1 MPDEQKEEPRE
12 HIQIDIRPSRLRC
25 ELARGGVL
33 AMEAIW
39 LLAILA
45 CPLVMGVMMFL
56 MMRGM
61 RRDHRA
67 AGRADEE
74 TR

>member
-1 MPDEQKEEPRE
+1 
-12 HIQIDIRPSRLRC
+12 
-25 ELARGGVL
+25 
-33 AMEAIW
+33 MESIW

-67 AGRADEE
+67 AGRADED

>member
-1 MPDEQKEEPRE
+1 
-12 HIQIDIRPSRLRC
+12 
-25 ELARGGVL
+25 
-33 AMEAIW
+33 METIW

-61 RRDHRA
+61 RRDHGPA
-67 AGRADEE
+67 ERADED

>member
-1 MPDEQKEEPRE
+1 MRD
-12 HIQIDIRPSRLRC
+12 HIQIYVQPSRLRC
-25 ELARGGVL
+25 GLARGGVV

-61 RRDHRA
+61 RRDRGA
-67 AGRADEE
+67 PGRADED
-74 TR
+74 RR

>member
-1 MPDEQKEEPRE
+1 
-12 HIQIDIRPSRLRC
+12 
-25 ELARGGVL
+25 
-33 AMEAIW
+33 MESIW

-45 CPLVMGVMMFL
+45 CPLVMGVMMFF

-61 RRDHRA
+61 RRDDRGT
-67 AGRADEE
+67 GRADED

>member
-1 MPDEQKEEPRE
+1 
-12 HIQIDIRPSRLRC
+12 
-25 ELARGGVL
+25 
-33 AMEAIW
+33 MESIW
-39 LLAILA
+39 LLVILA
-45 CPLVMGVMMFL
+45 CPLVMGVMMLF

-67 AGRADEE
+67 GGRTNED

>member
-1 MPDEQKEEPRE
+1 
-12 HIQIDIRPSRLRC
+12 
-25 ELARGGVL
+25 
-33 AMEAIW
+33 MESIW

-61 RRDHRA
+61 RRDHRPPA
-67 AGRADEE
+67 RADED

>member
-1 MPDEQKEEPRE
+1 
-12 HIQIDIRPSRLRC
+12 
-25 ELARGGVL
+25 
-33 AMEAIW
+33 MEAIW

-56 MMRGM
+56 MMRGT
-61 RRDHRA
+61 RRADRG
-67 AGRADEE
+67 AGRGDEE